1 MYTTQFLDNSLSQD
15 EVEEVEEE
23 EEERVESPASAES
36 EDEEVRNTAFSRC
49 EP

>member
-23 EEERVESPASAES
+23 EEERVESPASAEF
-36 EDEEVRNTAFSRC
+36 EDEEVRNTVFA
-49 EP
+49 